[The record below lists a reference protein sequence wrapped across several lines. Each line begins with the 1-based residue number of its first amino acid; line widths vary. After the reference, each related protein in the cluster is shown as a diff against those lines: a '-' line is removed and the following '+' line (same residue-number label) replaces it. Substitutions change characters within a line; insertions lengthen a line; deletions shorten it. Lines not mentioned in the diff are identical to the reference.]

1 MHLVGYFILT
11 YNFEEVLLL
20 IFCIRGL
27 LRQRILFEVEVVAV
41 LVILKVI
48 QEVLVFEGCSL
59 LLHL

>member
-1 MHLVGYFILT
+1 MYLVGYFILT
-11 YNFEEVLLL
+11 DNFEEVLLL
-20 IFCIRGL
+20 VFFITGL
-27 LRQRILFEVEVVAV
+27 LRQRILFEVKVVAV

>member
-11 YNFEEVLLL
+11 DDFEEVLLL
-20 IFCIRGL
+20 VFFIIGL
-27 LRQRILFEVEVVAV
+27 LRQRILFEVKVVAV